1 MAKVKRGIEMKNRKL
16 DTALL
21 LAACGFKVYP
31 LTAGTK
37 IPVKGMHGEYDAT
50 SNKDTIVNWFNYDSS
65 YNLALNLQ
73 ASGLA
78 VIDLD
83 SHGNGINGIRN
94 YSKYLMEHGNDYMD
108 SLKTYT
114 ELTPHGG
121 VHIFY
126 ELNHDLGNKDI
137 QLMPG
142 VELLTGKV
150 VIAPSYISKIDK
162 WYMPQYQGY
171 QTLSRDNV
179 QPLPNWIV
187 ELANDRQQRTKTIN
201 NIPEDSSLIRGKT
214 WTGKFLDELVQGAG
228 KGDRNIYL
236 THLMGKFVR
245 TGANSDTI
253 YNLLHYA
260 NSNFIPP
267 LPANEVNNIFG
278 SILKR
283 SGDYK

>member
-83 SHGNGINGIRN
+83 YHGNGINGVKN
-94 YSKYLMEHGNDYMD
+94 YSQYLMDHGNTYMD

-114 ELTPHGG
+114 ELTPRGG
-121 VHIFY
+121 IHIFY
-126 ELNHDLGNKDI
+126 NLNHDLGNKDI

-150 VIAPSYISKIDK
+150 VIAPSYISEINK

-171 QTLSRDNV
+171 QTLSRENV
-179 QPLPNWIV
+179 QPLPNWIF

-214 WTGKFLDELVQGAG
+214 WTGKLLDELVQGAG
-228 KGDRNIYL
+228 KGDRNNYL
-236 THLMGKFVR
+236 THLMGKLVR

-267 LPANEVNNIFG
+267 LPVNEVNNIFG

-283 SGDYK
+283 SGDSK